1 MPSSKLED
9 LRLGDEWIIGQRGP
23 RNSVDPSRPYAVTV
37 EPELGADGN
46 VADVATVFITNREC
60 PFRCLMCDLWKNTTT
75 HRVPDGAV
83 PGQIEIALPQAPSA
97 QRVKLYNSGS
107 FFDSQ
112 AIPRSDG
119 ARIADLLAGLQTVT
133 VESHPRLI
141 NERCTE
147 FAAMLEPELEVAMG
161 LETVDPDVLPHL
173 NKRMTL
179 SDYES
184 ATRFLN
190 DIGVRVRA
198 FILLRT
204 PFQTEEGGLE
214 WAKRSLDY
222 ASSIGVECSTII
234 PTRVGNGAM
243 EWLQANGHFDT
254 PSLSSLEEALDYG
267 VSLSSGRVFADL
279 WDIDKFSSCTDCGPD
294 RAERLKQINLSQEF
308 LPWVTCHCGT

>member
-1 MPSSKLED
+1 
-9 LRLGDEWIIGQRGP
+9 
-23 RNSVDPSRPYAVTV
+23 V

-46 VADVATVFITNREC
+46 VDDVATVFITNREC

-83 PGQIEIALPQAPSA
+83 AGQIAIALTQAPSA
-97 QRVKLYNSGS
+97 QRVKLYNSGN
-107 FFDSQ
+107 FFDNK
-112 AIPRSDG
+112 AIPKSDM
-119 ARIADLLAGLQTVT
+119 APIANLLADFQTVT

-204 PFQTEEGGLE
+204 PFQTEEEGLE
-214 WAKRSLDY
+214 WAKRSLDF
-222 ASSIGVECSTII
+222 ASSIGVECCAVI

-243 EWLQANGHFDT
+243 EWLQTNGHFDT
-254 PSLSSLEEALDYG
+254 PSLSSLEEAIDYG
-267 VSLSSGRVFADL
+267 VGLNSGRVFADL
-279 WDIDKFSSCTDCGPD
+279 WDIDRFSACADCGPA
-294 RAERLKQINLSQEF
+294 RAERLKQINLSQEVS
-308 LPWVTCHCGT
+308 PRVTCHCGT